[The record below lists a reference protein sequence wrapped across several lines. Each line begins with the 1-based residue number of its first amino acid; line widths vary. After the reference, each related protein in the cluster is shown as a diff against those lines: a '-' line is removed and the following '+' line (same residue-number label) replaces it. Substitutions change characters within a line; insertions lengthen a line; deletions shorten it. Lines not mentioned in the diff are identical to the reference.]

1 MPRAEV
7 QCLPPEAIHPNAWKE
22 YSRKFGAPPA
32 NLAVK
37 CATHKLTAAVGNRAA
52 YTQGLT
58 WERGASPVNF
68 R

>member
-7 QCLPPEAIHPNAWKE
+7 QRLPPEAIHPNAWKLD
-22 YSRKFGAPPA
+22 SAKFGAPPA
-32 NLAVK
+32 NFAVK